1 MSCHYRMTMEVVMQ
15 EFENVRNEI
24 PTYVID
30 RLESEWRVMQSHDS
44 QLKTGL
50 PAQTA
55 ENAAPATSDSLG
67 SLDK

>member
-1 MSCHYRMTMEVVMQ
+1 MQ

-30 RLESEWRVMQSHDS
+30 RLESEWRLMQSHDS
-44 QLKTGL
+44 QPKTGL
-50 PAQTA
+50 QTEIPADTA
-55 ENAAPATSDSLG
+55 AATTDSLG

>member
-1 MSCHYRMTMEVVMQ
+1 MSCQYRMTMEVVMQ

-30 RLESEWRVMQSHDS
+30 RLENEWRLVQAQGAQAEAGVSS
-44 QLKTGL
+44 EAATKT
-50 PAQTA
+50 
-55 ENAAPATSDSLG
+55 APVASDKLA

>member
-1 MSCHYRMTMEVVMQ
+1 MQ

-30 RLESEWRVMQSHDS
+30 RLESEWRMVQPQDP
-44 QLKTGL
+44 QLKAGL
-50 PAQTA
+50 QTA
-55 ENAAPATSDSLG
+55 RPENTAPAASDSLG

>member
-1 MSCHYRMTMEVVMQ
+1 MR

-30 RLESEWRVMQSHDS
+30 RLENEWRVMQDQGS

-50 PAQTA
+50 RTDIPASDRP
-55 ENAAPATSDSLG
+55 AASDSLG
-67 SLDK
+67 SADK

>member
-1 MSCHYRMTMEVVMQ
+1 MQ

-30 RLESEWRVMQSHDS
+30 RLENEWRVMQTQNV
-44 QLKTGL
+44 QLETGL
-50 PAQTA
+50 GTETPANTV
-55 ENAAPATSDSLG
+55 PATGDSCG

>member
-1 MSCHYRMTMEVVMQ
+1 MQ

-30 RLESEWRVMQSHDS
+30 RLESEWRLVQAQDL

-50 PAQTA
+50 RADTR
-55 ENAAPATSDSLG
+55 ENTAPAATDRLASLN
-67 SLDK
+67 K

>member
-1 MSCHYRMTMEVVMQ
+1 MQ

-30 RLESEWRVMQSHDS
+30 RLESEWRMIQPQDS
-44 QLKTGL
+44 QLKAGL
-50 PAQTA
+50 QTA
-55 ENAAPATSDSLG
+55 HTENTAPAASDSLG

>member
-1 MSCHYRMTMEVVMQ
+1 MQ

-30 RLESEWRVMQSHDS
+30 RLEGEWRLMQAQDS

-50 PAQTA
+50 RTQTR
-55 ENAAPATSDSLG
+55 ENTAPATTDRFG

>member
-1 MSCHYRMTMEVVMQ
+1 MQ

-30 RLESEWRVMQSHDS
+30 RLENEWRVMQTQNV
-44 QLKTGL
+44 QLETGL
-50 PAQTA
+50 RTETPA
-55 ENAAPATSDSLG
+55 NAAPATGDSLG

>member
-1 MSCHYRMTMEVVMQ
+1 MAMEVVMQ

-24 PTYVID
+24 PTDVID
-30 RLESEWRVMQSHDS
+30 RLESEWRLMQSHDS

-50 PAQTA
+50 QTETP

>member
-1 MSCHYRMTMEVVMQ
+1 MQ

-30 RLESEWRVMQSHDS
+30 RLESEWRMIQPQDS
-44 QLKTGL
+44 QLKAGL
-50 PAQTA
+50 QTA
-55 ENAAPATSDSLG
+55 NPENTAPAASDSLG